1 MKKNVY
7 KKSIIVV
14 LSVFIVALVV
24 LLGTNM
30 FKDKNQNNVVPSNNK
45 KTVDPELITI
55 VGNTYKTRNNTKTLK
70 IVDIKDNSSREL
82 AKEDD
87 YYEDEIASRQYF
99 GYYND
104 ELFFLDVYTKT
115 PKYFVVGGRKVGSDA
130 TQCPDTYQFIID
142 VANNVLVNL
151 DYEGETY
158 GHYYDVIKSGDNYY
172 FAEGGCGGIF
182 IPDKLYTEK
191 LEVIGDYL
199 INSDSKGIYVLKDG
213 YIIQY
218 DYNNHVIKKSNL
230 KYEMFYIG
238 SNSVIVDNTLY
249 ILYEKED
256 KLYLVDAMN
265 DKEYEIGDSYY
276 LCVVGADCNPVT
288 LEVNNSVITIT
299 VNKLGDFYN
308 DDVYHFDTK
317 TKTMTK

>member
-1 MKKNVY
+1 MKKVVY
-7 KKSIIVV
+7 KKSIIIV
-14 LSVFIVALVV
+14 LSVFIILLVV

-30 FKDKNQNNVVPSNNK
+30 FKDKNQNNSVPSNNQK
-45 KTVDPELITI
+45 EVDPELITI
-55 VGNTYKTRNNTKTLK
+55 AGNTYRTKNNTKTLK
-70 IVDIKDNSSREL
+70 IVDIKDNGSREL
-82 AKEDD
+82 AKQDD
-87 YYEDEIASRQYF
+87 FYEDEITNRQYF

-104 ELFFLDVYTKT
+104 ELFFLNLYTKT
-115 PKYFVVGGRKVGSDA
+115 PKYFVVGGRKVGGDA

-142 VANNVLVNL
+142 VSNNILVNL
-151 DYEGETY
+151 NYDGTPY
-158 GHYYDVIKSGDNYY
+158 GHYYNVIKSGNNYY

-213 YIIQY
+213 YIIMY
-218 DYNNHVIKKSNL
+218 DYNNQVIKKSNL
-230 KYEMFYIG
+230 KYNMFDIG
-238 SNSVIVDNTLY
+238 SNSVIVDSTLY
-249 ILYEKED
+249 ILHEKDD
-256 KLYLVDAMN
+256 KLYLVDALN

-276 LCVVGADCNPVT
+276 LCVVGADCNPVG
-288 LEVNNSVITIT
+288 LELKDKEITIT

-308 DDVYHFDTK
+308 DDVYHFNTK